1 MKYYSSKN
9 LWAYLPEIFLLLS
22 IGFVLIMDWIKT
34 SSVNYFM
41 ICFGVILLILIMSK
55 NKYLAIGLAII
66 LGSLSCYML
75 FALLSEYN
83 EFPSGDS
90 RGTILLTT
98 GSLIFC
104 SLLIIS
110 MLLPLK
116 YFKRGKG
123 LN

>member
-83 EFPSGDS
+83 EFPSGDNH
-90 RGTILLTT
+90 GTILLAT

-104 SLLIIS
+104 SLLAIS
-110 MLLPLK
+110 ILLPLK

>member
-1 MKYYSSKN
+1 
-9 LWAYLPEIFLLLS
+9 
-22 IGFVLIMDWIKT
+22 
-34 SSVNYFM
+34 
-41 ICFGVILLILIMSK
+41 MSK